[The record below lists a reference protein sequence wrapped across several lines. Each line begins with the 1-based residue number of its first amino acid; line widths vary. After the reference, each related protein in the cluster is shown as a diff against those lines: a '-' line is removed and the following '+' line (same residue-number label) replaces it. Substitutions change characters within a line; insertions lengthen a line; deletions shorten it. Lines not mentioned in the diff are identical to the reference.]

1 MDIKE
6 KLGDL
11 TEKVKDKDFKDDLKK
26 DPIKAVEGLTGIDIP
41 EDKVDKVVDVAK
53 DKLGDVFDKLKKYLW
68 KMRCSKKHLIF
79 EAAPYKALNEKE
91 IYLEKIY

>member
-26 DPIKAVEGLTGIDIP
+26 DPIKAVEGLTGIDSP

-53 DKLGDVFDKLKKYLW
+53 DKLGDVFDKLKK
-68 KMRCSKKHLIF
+68 
-79 EAAPYKALNEKE
+79 
-91 IYLEKIY
+91 

>member
-11 TEKVKDKDFKDDLKK
+11 TDKVKDKDFQDDLKK

-41 EDKVDKVVDVAK
+41 EDKVDKVVDAAK
-53 DKLGDVFDKLKKYLW
+53 DKLGDVIDKFKK
-68 KMRCSKKHLIF
+68 
-79 EAAPYKALNEKE
+79 
-91 IYLEKIY
+91 

>member
-1 MDIKE
+1 MWYNTIDDRYRSVSIKFNERRFFAMDIKE

-53 DKLGDVFDKLKKYLW
+53 DKLGDVFDKLKK
-68 KMRCSKKHLIF
+68 
-79 EAAPYKALNEKE
+79 
-91 IYLEKIY
+91 

>member
-1 MDIKE
+1 MWYNTFDDRYRSVSIKFNERRFFAMDIKE

-53 DKLGDVFDKLKKYLW
+53 DKLGDVFDKLKK
-68 KMRCSKKHLIF
+68 
-79 EAAPYKALNEKE
+79 
-91 IYLEKIY
+91 